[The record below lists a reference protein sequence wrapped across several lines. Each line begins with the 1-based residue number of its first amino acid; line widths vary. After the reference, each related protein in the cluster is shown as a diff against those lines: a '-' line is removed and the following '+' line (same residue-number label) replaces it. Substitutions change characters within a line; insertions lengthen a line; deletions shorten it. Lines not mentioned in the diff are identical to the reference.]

1 MRRVAVAMSTTGPEP
16 KQGHRITE
24 LAAVEMNGGTT
35 GETLHLRIMQGA
47 ASEPGK
53 TGVTYSEALTR
64 WTQFVAGSP
73 LIVHDYYEFKR
84 FLRAECQRES
94 MGFDIA
100 RDYPVVD
107 TWLLAKERF
116 PRQRHGLTTV
126 MRKLGIEANL
136 AAWDALEAAKMVARV
151 ASKLSS
157 MKAAEPALRTAV
169 KVIAVA
175 VAAPAA
181 KAERPASELPIAT
194 APQVPRE
201 LGVWVGRLWRALTGR
216 A

>member
-24 LAAVEMNGGTT
+24 LAAVEMNGDAI
-35 GETLHLRIMQGA
+35 GETFHLRITQGT

-53 TGVTYSEALTR
+53 TEVTFSEALAR
-64 WTQFVAGSP
+64 WMQFVAGSP
-73 LIVHDYYEFKR
+73 LVVHDYYEFKR

-94 MGFDIA
+94 VGFDIA
-100 RDYPVVD
+100 RDYPLVD

-116 PRQRHGLTTV
+116 PRQRHGLTMVT
-126 MRKLGIEANL
+126 RKLGIEANL
-136 AAWDALEAAKMVARV
+136 AAWDALEAARMVARV

-157 MKAAEPALRTAV
+157 VKAADPAPPIAV

-175 VAAPAA
+175 VDAPAA
-181 KAERPASELPIAT
+181 NAEQPESELPIAT

-201 LGVWVGRLWRALTGR
+201 LGAWVGRLWRSLTGR